1 MTDLLRRA
9 FEKAAREL
17 SDDEQDEMGRR
28 LLELIE
34 SDEKRWDEAF
44 ARSGEQL
51 DRLAEEA
58 LEDFRAGRTTP
69 LDPEKL

>member
-9 FEKAAREL
+9 FEKAAQEL
-17 SDDEQDEMGRR
+17 SDGEQDEMGRR

-51 DRLAEEA
+51 DRLAEDA